1 MLRSSFFILFI
12 TFLTLQGCVRGGE
25 SEGDSSQAFTVNKN
39 IPANA
44 DSLAHAII
52 IVDGHTDLPY
62 WLNKYPEADVS
73 KKLTSGHFD
82 YVRAKEGGL
91 NALFAAIFTPSSYE
105 NNGAKA
111 FAMTLIDK
119 VVQLVKEHPD
129 QFALARTPDDVRAN
143 FEKGL
148 ISLPLGMEN
157 GSPIEGDLHNLQF
170 FFDMGIRYITLTHAR
185 DNHICDSSY
194 DTARTWNG
202 LSPFGYKVVKEMN
215 RLGIMVDVSHVSD
228 SAFYQ
233 VIRTTTAPVIASH
246 SGCRYFTPG
255 MERNMSDEMI
265 REMGRNGGIVMVNFG
280 SYFLTKE
287 AHEALMDVDHWLDST
302 GLNRDDPKTE
312 AYISEKYNDIDLYGS
327 VKNVADHID
336 RIVQLAGIDHVGIGS
351 DFDGV
356 GTLPEGLKDV
366 SGYPNLI
373 AELMRRG
380 YSVEDITKICSR
392 NIFRVW
398 NEVLSTAGRKNRQ

>member
-1 MLRSSFFILFI
+1 MLRSSFFVLII
-12 TFLTLQGCVRGGE
+12 AFLTIQGCVRGKKSGE
-25 SEGDSSQAFTVNKN
+25 ETLQKR
-39 IPANA
+39 PAREDIYAKA

-62 WLNKYPEADVS
+62 WLGENPEADVS
-73 KKLTSGHFD
+73 KKLISGHFD

-91 NALFAAIFTPSSYE
+91 DALFAAVFTPSSYE

-111 FAMTLIDK
+111 FAITLIDR
-119 VVQLVKEHPD
+119 VEQLVKENPD
-129 QFALARTPDDVRAN
+129 KFALAHTPEDVRNN

-148 ISLPLGMEN
+148 ISLPMGMEN
-157 GSPIEGDLHNLQF
+157 GAPIEGDLHNLKF
-170 FFDMGIRYITLTHAR
+170 FFDRGIRYITLTHAK

-194 DTARTWNG
+194 DTTRTWNG
-202 LSPFGYKVVKEMN
+202 LSPFGYKVVREMN
-215 RLGIMVDVSHVSD
+215 RLGIMIDVSHITD

-233 VIRTTTAPVIASH
+233 VMRTSTVPVIASH
-246 SGCRYFTPG
+246 SGCRHFTPG
-255 MERNMSDEMI
+255 MERNMSDDMI
-265 REMGRNGGIVMVNFG
+265 REMGRHNGVIMVNFG
-280 SYFLTKE
+280 SYFLTRE
-287 AHEALMDVDHWLDST
+287 AHEALMEVDRWLDST
-302 GLNRDDPKTE
+302 GLSRNDPKTQ
-312 AYISEKYNDIDLYGS
+312 AYISEKYKNIDLYGS

-356 GTLPEGLKDV
+356 GTLPQGLKDV

-373 AELMRRG
+373 AEMLRRG
-380 YSVEDITKICSR
+380 YTIENIKKICSG

-398 NEVLSTAGRKNRQ
+398 NEALGAAEKEQ